1 MTAALLGLAL
11 AAAPTVGYVQ
21 ATGWFERP
29 SNPAHYQPLNL
40 VDGDLKT
47 GWCSSG
53 GDALAETLTLGVGS
67 PVGVDEVRIAT
78 GNQADT
84 NAFHTFARPRKF
96 VLRTEG
102 RASTFAAA
110 DTEGIQSVKLDVPLQ
125 GTFFALEVLDVEP
138 ADDPAMPACISEVQ
152 LVSHG
157 KPLAA
162 PPKKLLGWNAARSA
176 LLGTWYAGDEGSPD
190 RSLSFFVDGIWQSR
204 TVVYGEPTRPKTVS
218 GQWGFDKKAGLWMK
232 APGSGKASVKPIQE
246 TKADARGKPR
256 NSLQLSGNLPADLR
270 ITFRDRP

>member
-1 MTAALLGLAL
+1 MTPALLGFVL
-11 AAAPTVGYVQ
+11 AAAPAVGYVQ
-21 ATGWFERP
+21 ATGWFERA
-29 SNPAHYQPLNL
+29 SNPAHYQPLHL

-53 GDALAETLTLGVGS
+53 GDALAETLTLGVGAS
-67 PVGVDEVRIAT
+67 VGVDEVRIAT

-102 RASTFAAA
+102 RASTFSVA
-110 DTEGIQSVKLDVPLQ
+110 DTEGLQSVKLDVPLQ
-125 GTFFALEVLDVEP
+125 GTFFSLEVLDVEP
-138 ADDPAMPACISEVQ
+138 ADDPAMPACVSEVQ

-157 KPLAA
+157 KPLAN
-162 PPKKLLGWNAARSA
+162 PPKKLLGWNAGRSA

-190 RSLSFFVDGIWQSR
+190 RSLSFFVDGTWLSR
-204 TVVYGEPTRPKTVS
+204 TVVYGEPTHPKTVS
-218 GQWGFDKKAGLWMK
+218 GPWGLDKQGLWMK
-232 APGSGKASVKPIQE
+232 APSAGKAAVQPIQE

-256 NSLQLSGNLPADLR
+256 STLQLSGPVPPDLKV
-270 ITFRDRP
+270 IFRDRP